1 MLDMEAQKLKIG
13 SVSKLDALKTKI
25 EWEPESLKLVVVIEA
40 WTWSCV
46 SRKKKGGGSWP
57 MSSSSTKNIN
67 K

>member
-40 WTWSCV
+40 WTRSWV
-46 SRKKKGGGSWP
+46 SRKKKRVL
-57 MSSSSTKNIN
+57 THDLILHK
-67 K
+67 KYK

>member
-46 SRKKKGGGSWP
+46 SRKKKGGGLDPWAHHP
-57 MSSSSTKNIN
+57 QKI
-67 K
+67 